1 MGVTIGGQGGLSD
14 IFCWRFVDM
23 DRILKLL
30 AWPAALFI
38 AYVFLWYEQYKLTA
52 DPGSVELFTILT
64 NGFGLNGYEKPV
76 RLGVAAAEI
85 AASILIV
92 LPWTRVYGAIL
103 AFGIISGA
111 LFFHLVYPLGIDPLG
126 DGGALFTHAVQVW
139 LCAAFVLVAWRRE
152 LEDVARR
159 LAGKAQGGR

>member
-1 MGVTIGGQGGLSD
+1 
-14 IFCWRFVDM
+14 M

-30 AWPAALFI
+30 AWPASLFI
-38 AYVFLWYEQYKLTA
+38 AYIFLWYEQYKLTG

-76 RLGVAAAEI
+76 RLGVATAEI
-85 AASILIV
+85 TASILVV

-111 LFFHLVYPLGIDPLG
+111 MFFHLVYPLGIDPIG
-126 DGGALFTHAVQVW
+126 DGGALFAHAVQVW

-152 LEDVARR
+152 VSVLIHRVTGVR
-159 LAGKAQGGR
+159 LLPA

>member
-1 MGVTIGGQGGLSD
+1 
-14 IFCWRFVDM
+14 M

-30 AWPAALFI
+30 AWPASLFI
-38 AYVFLWYEQYKLTA
+38 AYIFLWYEQYKLTG

-76 RLGVAAAEI
+76 RLGVATAEI
-85 AASILIV
+85 TASILVV

-111 LFFHLVYPLGIDPLG
+111 MFFHLVYPLGIDPIG
-126 DGGALFTHAVQVW
+126 DGGALFAHAVQVW

-152 LEDVARR
+152 VSVLIHRVT
-159 LAGKAQGGR
+159 G